1 MMMLANNIYVIKPTH
16 CTLLLQRKMKSIDL
30 NTGEQQGSGW
40 GLFFQKAPFDKVTTD
55 GKDRVDN
62 NADNVENV
70 TTMQINQVF

>member
-1 MMMLANNIYVIKPTH
+1 
-16 CTLLLQRKMKSIDL
+16 MKSIDL

-62 NADNVENV
+62 NADNLENV